1 MLASIAE
8 AIAERNMSIED
19 VTTEIRRGKNNGR
32 DFVINAEVVT
42 TEHMDQEHLDSL
54 LAELQKNATLGS
66 FAKVNLNPTGDKKFL
81 LPI

>member
-42 TEHMDQEHLDSL
+42 TEHMDQENLDSL
-54 LAELQKNATLGS
+54 LAEFQKIKEDMDLS
-66 FAKVNLNPTGDKKFL
+66 IVD
-81 LPI
+81 IRVHRESQ

>member
-1 MLASIAE
+1 MLANIAE

-19 VTTEIRRGKNNGR
+19 VTTEIRRGKNNNSR

-54 LAELQKNATLGS
+54 LAEFQKI
-66 FAKVNLNPTGDKKFL
+66 KEDMNLSIVD
-81 LPI
+81 IRVHRESQ

>member
-54 LAELQKNATLGS
+54 LAELQKIKEDMDLS
-66 FAKVNLNPTGDKKFL
+66 IVD
-81 LPI
+81 IRVHRESQ

>member
-32 DFVINAEVVT
+32 DFVINPEVVT

-54 LAELQKNATLGS
+54 LAEFQKIKEDMDLS
-66 FAKVNLNPTGDKKFL
+66 IVD
-81 LPI
+81 IRVHRESQ